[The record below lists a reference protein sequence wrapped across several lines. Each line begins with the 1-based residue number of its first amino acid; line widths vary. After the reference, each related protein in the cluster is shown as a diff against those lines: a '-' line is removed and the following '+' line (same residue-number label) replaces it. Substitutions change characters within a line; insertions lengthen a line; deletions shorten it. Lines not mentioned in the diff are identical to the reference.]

1 MNHEATSP
9 TLGRLTGCLKALS
22 VARVLSL
29 DDKDEEEDGGDD
41 DANDGDNN
49 GDDGDDSCCFEEV

>member
-22 VARVLSL
+22 VSRVLSL
-29 DDKDEEEDGGDD
+29 GDEDEEEDGGGVNDD
-41 DANDGDNN
+41 NDGDN
-49 GDDGDDSCCFEEV
+49 GDDGDNSCFEV

>member
-29 DDKDEEEDGGDD
+29 GDEDEEEDGGVNDD
-41 DANDGDNN
+41 DSDGDN
-49 GDDGDDSCCFEEV
+49 GDDGDDNCFEV